1 MCLQRVP
8 RERQEREKRGRRRKR
23 GRKEEKKRKFMGW
36 IFYLT
41 VITSLEAHWSPQAKE
56 NSYDWKVIQ
65 HAHMLIGW
73 LNVLFL
79 NRTLL
84 LHLL

>member
-1 MCLQRVP
+1 
-8 RERQEREKRGRRRKR
+8 
-23 GRKEEKKRKFMGW
+23 MGW

-65 HAHMLIGW
+65 HARMLIGW
-73 LNVLFL
+73 LECSFPKPYSSFTSPA
-79 NRTLL
+79 TLCSNFSAMRE
-84 LHLL
+84 

>member
-1 MCLQRVP
+1 
-8 RERQEREKRGRRRKR
+8 
-23 GRKEEKKRKFMGW
+23 MGW

-65 HAHMLIGW
+65 HAHILIGW
-73 LNVLFL
+73 LECSFPKLYSSFTSPV
-79 NRTLL
+79 TLCSNFSAMRE
-84 LHLL
+84 

>member
-1 MCLQRVP
+1 
-8 RERQEREKRGRRRKR
+8 
-23 GRKEEKKRKFMGW
+23 MGW

-41 VITSLEAHWSPQAKE
+41 VITPLEAHWSPQAKE

-73 LNVLFL
+73 LEFSFPKLYSSFTSSV
-79 NRTLL
+79 TLGCSFSAMRE
-84 LHLL
+84 

>member
-1 MCLQRVP
+1 
-8 RERQEREKRGRRRKR
+8 
-23 GRKEEKKRKFMGW
+23 MGW